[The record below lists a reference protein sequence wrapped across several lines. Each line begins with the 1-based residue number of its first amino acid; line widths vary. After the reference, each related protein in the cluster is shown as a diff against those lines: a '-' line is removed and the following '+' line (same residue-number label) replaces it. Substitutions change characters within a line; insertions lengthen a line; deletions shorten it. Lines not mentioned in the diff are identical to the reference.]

1 MKTEEPTGTC
11 YDPDDY
17 EFEPR
22 SLAEIEEDFRKR
34 KEREKLAEVN
44 EENEMT
50 EWAEAMAP
58 SVHIAPEHQSAPA
71 ETWADKEVAKAAE
84 EIRTGQFVPNLEE
97 TEYFDCGPT
106 QLLAQHPRVQEALA
120 RLELEKRDSKN
131 SQEQLEKTQ
140 MLYELNERLSAANQW
155 DGQGRWLGKENEE
168 MRYGLILTPFQFMD
182 RLEKVIGEK
191 RIFLSPYAVM
201 KRVAIKAPSRESKR
215 LIILPGVPEPPKDGL
230 VQVGTL
236 QYPCSTEW
244 MIMRFDEYGVP
255 TTAKYLGWRTALLS
269 MIQLEV
275 ISEKEAHKAFP
286 LGTGPASSWY
296 REQLFIMRGK
306 RGVTN

>member
-1 MKTEEPTGTC
+1 MKTEEPTG
-11 YDPDDY
+11 
-17 EFEPR
+17 
-22 SLAEIEEDFRKR
+22 
-34 KEREKLAEVN
+34 
-44 EENEMT
+44 
-50 EWAEAMAP
+50 
-58 SVHIAPEHQSAPA
+58 APA

-84 EIRTGQFVPNLEE
+84 EIRTGQFVPSLEG

-120 RLELEKRDSKN
+120 RMELEKRDAKT

-140 MLYELNERLSAANQW
+140 MLYELNERQSAANQW

-201 KRVAIKAPSRESKR
+201 KRVAIKAPSREPKR

-286 LGTGPASSWY
+286 LGTGPALSWY